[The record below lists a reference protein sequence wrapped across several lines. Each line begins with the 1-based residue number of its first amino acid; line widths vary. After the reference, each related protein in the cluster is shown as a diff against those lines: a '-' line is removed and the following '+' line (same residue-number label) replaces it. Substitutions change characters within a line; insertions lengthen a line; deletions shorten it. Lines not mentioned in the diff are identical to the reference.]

1 MYIETYTIYGTRS
14 KKLYSITS
22 KVIQY
27 YKKIENCI
35 EEVEIYFPG
44 FQAFIDSTEQE
55 IQRPKNK
62 KRKKEYYSG
71 KKKKTYCIKIQYMV
85 NKKKEQY
92 CINQINTQERTKA

>member
-1 MYIETYTIYGTRS
+1 MYIEIYTIYGTCS
-14 KKLYSITS
+14 KKLLYSITS

-62 KRKKEYYSG
+62 KKRKKEYYSG
-71 KKKKTYCIKIQYMV
+71 KKKKHTV
-85 NKKKEQY
+85 
-92 CINQINTQERTKA
+92 

>member
-1 MYIETYTIYGTRS
+1 MYIERYTIYGTCS
-14 KKLYSITS
+14 KKLYYITS

-27 YKKIENCI
+27 YKKIENCTRGSRD
-35 EEVEIYFPG
+35 IYFPG

-71 KKKKTYCIKIQYMV
+71 KKKKHTV
-85 NKKKEQY
+85 
-92 CINQINTQERTKA
+92 

>member
-1 MYIETYTIYGTRS
+1 MEPVVKSCIPLPQ
-14 KKLYSITS
+14 KLYNITRRLRT
-22 KVIQY
+22 VL
-27 YKKIENCI
+27 

>member
-1 MYIETYTIYGTRS
+1 MYIEIYTIYGTCS
-14 KKLYSITS
+14 KKLLYSITS

-27 YKKIENCI
+27 YKRRLRTVL

-71 KKKKTYCIKIQYMV
+71 KKKKHTV
-85 NKKKEQY
+85 
-92 CINQINTQERTKA
+92 

>member
-1 MYIETYTIYGTRS
+1 MRTV
-14 KKLYSITS
+14 L
-22 KVIQY
+22 
-27 YKKIENCI
+27 

-71 KKKKTYCIKIQYMV
+71 KKKKHTV
-85 NKKKEQY
+85 
-92 CINQINTQERTKA
+92 

>member
-1 MYIETYTIYGTRS
+1 MEPVVKSCIPLPQ
-14 KKLYSITS
+14 KLYNITRRLRT
-22 KVIQY
+22 VL
-27 YKKIENCI
+27 
-35 EEVEIYFPG
+35 EEVEIYFYFPG

>member
-1 MYIETYTIYGTRS
+1 MYIERYTIYGTCS
-14 KKLYSITS
+14 KKLLYSITS

-27 YKKIENCI
+27 YKRRLRTVL

-71 KKKKTYCIKIQYMV
+71 KKKKHTV
-85 NKKKEQY
+85 
-92 CINQINTQERTKA
+92 